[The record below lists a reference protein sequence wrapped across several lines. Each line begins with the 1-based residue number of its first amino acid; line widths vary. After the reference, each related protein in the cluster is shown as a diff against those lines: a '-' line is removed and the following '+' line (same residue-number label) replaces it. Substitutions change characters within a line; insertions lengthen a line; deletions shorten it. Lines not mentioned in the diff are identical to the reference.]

1 MNSSSTNLVYVDAA
15 GWIAL
20 VNLRDALHTEAVR
33 IYKQRLQE
41 QYQFITASVVL
52 LDVGNWLSPA
62 PLRGLAIDL
71 LHRILVNKAFTPS
84 LVEQIRSPTHPSW
97 TSCSIVP
104 CSYRAGCAFALVSH
118 APCNT
123 RALCRG
129 LAMICSPCYFFSITN
144 FIPNLRPTPL

>member
-52 LDVGNWLSPA
+52 LEVGNWLSPA
-62 PLRGLAIDL
+62 PLRGLMINL
-71 LHRILVNKAFTPS
+71 LHA
-84 LVEQIRSPTHPSW
+84 
-97 TSCSIVP
+97 
-104 CSYRAGCAFALVSH
+104 
-118 APCNT
+118 
-123 RALCRG
+123 
-129 LAMICSPCYFFSITN
+129 
-144 FIPNLRPTPL
+144 